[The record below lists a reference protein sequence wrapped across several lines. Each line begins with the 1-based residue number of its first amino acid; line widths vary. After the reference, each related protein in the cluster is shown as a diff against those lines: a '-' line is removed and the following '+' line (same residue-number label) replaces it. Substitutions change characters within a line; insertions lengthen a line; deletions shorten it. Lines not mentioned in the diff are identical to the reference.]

1 VCAEILG
8 HDQAPSEEKSM
19 DPIWAV
25 SASDRRPIAS
35 ISCLILSRGL
45 ALDAR
50 RSDLLSMQETLN
62 TLSAL
67 ALRHV
72 EGRVTYTALPRVAIS
87 TGTAATKPVPVLYE
101 PMLCL
106 VLQGAKEVL
115 IGDRRLRYDPATMFI
130 ATLEL
135 PVSGCVIEA
144 SPGQPYIG
152 VTLALDSETLAGLLP
167 ELPGTARTA
176 EAPAAGFAV
185 SAVTPELLEPWQRL
199 LRLLDSPADIPVLA
213 PLAERE
219 ILYRLLQGPQGGV
232 LRQIARGD
240 GRLSRIRR
248 VLAWI
253 RAHYD
258 QPLRIETLT
267 ELAGM
272 STAAFHRHFKAATAM
287 SPLQYQ
293 KSLRLQQARRLLIA
307 DPDAARAGY
316 AVGYESASQFSR
328 EYARLFGTPP
338 GRDAARLRGEGA
350 ALAEAGD

>member
-1 VCAEILG
+1 
-8 HDQAPSEEKSM
+8 
-19 DPIWAV
+19 
-25 SASDRRPIAS
+25 
-35 ISCLILSRGL
+35 
-45 ALDAR
+45 
-50 RSDLLSMQETLN
+50 MQETLN
-62 TLSAL
+62 TLTAL

-72 EGRVTYTALPRVAIS
+72 EGRVTYTAIPRVAIS
-87 TGTAATKPVPVLYE
+87 TGTTATRPVPVLYE

-144 SPGQPYIG
+144 SPGAPYIG
-152 VTLALDSETLAGLLP
+152 VTLALDRDTLAELLP
-167 ELPGTARTA
+167 ALPGPAGDA
-176 EAPAAGFAV
+176 ETAGFAV
-185 SAVTPELLEPWQRL
+185 SPVTPELLEPWQRL
-199 LRLLDSPADIPVLA
+199 LRLLDTPDDIPVLA

-219 ILYRLLQGPQGGV
+219 ILYRLLQSPQGGV
-232 LRQIARGD
+232 LRQVARGD
-240 GRLSRIRR
+240 GRLARIRR
-248 VLAWI
+248 ALGWI

-258 QPLRIETLT
+258 QKLRIETLT

-272 STAAFHRHFKAATAM
+272 SAASFHRHFKAATAM

-338 GRDAARLRGEGA
+338 GRDAVRLRGEGV
-350 ALAEAGD
+350 EMVAGE

>member
-1 VCAEILG
+1 
-8 HDQAPSEEKSM
+8 
-19 DPIWAV
+19 
-25 SASDRRPIAS
+25 
-35 ISCLILSRGL
+35 
-45 ALDAR
+45 
-50 RSDLLSMQETLN
+50 MQDTLT

-72 EGRVTYTALPRVAIS
+72 EGQVTYTAIPRVAIS
-87 TGTAATKPVPVLYE
+87 TGTAATRPVPVLYE

-115 IGDRRLRYDPATMFI
+115 IGERRLRYDPATMFI

-152 VTLALDSETLAGLLP
+152 VTMALDREILAELLP
-167 ELPGTARTA
+167 ELPGRGGPGDAAT
-176 EAPAAGFAV
+176 AGFAV
-185 SAVTPELLEPWQRL
+185 SPVTPELLEPWQRL
-199 LRLLDSPADIPVLA
+199 LRLLDTPEDIPVLA

-232 LRQIARGD
+232 LRQVARGD
-240 GRLSRIRR
+240 SRLSRIRR
-248 VLAWI
+248 ALAWI

-258 QPLRIETLT
+258 QKLRIETLT

-272 STAAFHRHFKAATAM
+272 SAASFHRHFKAATAM

-328 EYARLFGTPP
+328 EYARLFGAPP
-338 GRDAARLRGEGA
+338 SRDADRLRGE
-350 ALAEAGD
+350 AEAAD